1 MLMILAAHILIALT
15 SLILALY
22 TLFVPTHRKLLISY
36 ILIALTVVSGTYMII
51 ASPSRMAQACVSG
64 LVYLS
69 VVFVMIAL
77 ARRKLVAV
85 TIDKS

>member
-1 MLMILAAHILIALT
+1 MILVAHILIALT

-22 TLFVPTHRKLLISY
+22 TLFAPTHRKLLISY
-36 ILIALTVVSGTYMII
+36 MLIALTVVSGIYMVV
-51 ASPSRMAQACVSG
+51 ASPSHMMQACVSG

-85 TIDKS
+85 AVDKK

>member
-15 SLILALY
+15 SLVLALY

-36 ILIALTVVSGTYMII
+36 ILIALTVVSGTYMI
-51 ASPSRMAQACVSG
+51 AVTPSHMMQACVSG

-69 VVFVMIAL
+69 VVFVINAF

-85 TIDKS
+85 TIDKN